1 MRSPL
6 DEESSNTPALLPQT
20 ASRVTLGLDVTCHS
34 QKFKLA
40 ALGARVHLPAGSCQQ
55 SWSCRAGGT
64 HMGGTHVAGQTQ
76 LRQPGPIPTTP

>member
-20 ASRVTLGLDVTCHS
+20 TSRVTLGLDVTCHS

-40 ALGARVHLPAGSCQQ
+40 ALGARVHLPAGS
-55 SWSCRAGGT
+55 WACRAGGT
-64 HMGGTHVAGQTQ
+64 HMGGTHVGVQTQ